1 MSSIKIAVRQRPA
14 SPQSPLK
21 IFNTSKD
28 QHTVSIKDPKSSETR
43 SFDFY
48 RVFLE
53 TASQE
58 EIFDTLVRPL
68 LDTVMDGNSSCFMTF
83 GQSNSGKS
91 YTSFGEEEFSFETRG
106 VVYRAIETAF
116 EEMSKLTT
124 KEFEVSVT
132 FYELYKEQVR
142 DLGLAYKDGKA
153 TSGFKD
159 MNLELI
165 DHQSEVYIAGLSRIP
180 IRTPED
186 GGSVLR
192 QGWDLRRSVEAR
204 EGKYEEST
212 HTFFGLH
219 IHQKDKRGDIT
230 TLSTS
235 YLLFVKLANSDK
247 PGRDSDLSEA
257 MSVHRSFTTLSKVIS
272 SLGNANPPYRDSKL
286 TRLLQG
292 CLRERLPACLLV
304 TINQSPIFYEES
316 LSSLEFADR
325 CLDLT
330 SILNKGNPA
339 QNEDYLGL
347 AQKDF
352 RIKVLQNELK
362 GLKDKQREMEMQ
374 QEKQIK
380 DLQEQLGIKVDIH
393 DLLQAQPGSREHNWL
408 LKQKEAVQR
417 IDGLVRIN
425 QELAQ
430 KITENK
436 KLFEKIKRLEAI
448 SQEQHTRE
456 VLKLKDQ
463 LLNLKEQLETEKARA
478 QHSARQQL
486 QTRSAELRTML
497 KHSKALIDEKKEVLK
512 SVPFTMRPM
521 PQSTV
526 NMRDLGKNE
535 MKQKYDKMLTDQ
547 QRSHKAHE
555 EAIKAK
561 YEQILTA
568 KDTEAAQLS
577 RQLSEFRESKKLQ
590 MQELKS
596 EAMQLYQVIEQQR
609 KVLANI
615 QSGEYNQHLR
625 AVSFPKEL
633 VPPAPT
639 PDQFPL

>member
-28 QHTVSIKDPKSSETR
+28 QHTVAIKDPKTSDTR

-68 LDTVMDGNSSCFMTF
+68 LDTVMDGTSSCFMTF
-83 GQSNSGKS
+83 GQSNSGKT
-91 YTSFGEEEFSFETRG
+91 YTVFGEEEFSFGTRG
-106 VVYRAIETAF
+106 VVYRALEAVF

-124 KEFEVSVT
+124 KEFDVSVT

-142 DLGLAYKDGKA
+142 DLGLAYQDGKA

-159 MNLELI
+159 MSLELI
-165 DHQSEVYIAGLSRIP
+165 DHQTEVFITGLSKIP

-219 IHQKDKRGDIT
+219 INQNDKRGDIT
-230 TLSTS
+230 TRSSS

-292 CLRERLPACLLV
+292 SLRERLPACLLV

-316 LSSLEFADR
+316 LNSLEFADR

-330 SILNKGNPA
+330 SILSKGLQT

-512 SVPFTMRPM
+512 AVPFTMRPM

-526 NMRDLGKNE
+526 NMRELGKNE
-535 MKQKYDKMLTDQ
+535 MKQKYDKMLVDQ
-547 QRSHKAHE
+547 QRSHRAHE
-555 EAIKAK
+555 EAIKVK
-561 YEQILTA
+561 YEQILSA
-568 KDTEAAQLS
+568 KEAEAAELA
-577 RQLSEFRESKKLQ
+577 RQLSEFRDSKKLQ
-590 MQELKS
+590 MKELKS
-596 EAMQLYQVIEQQR
+596 EALQLYQVIEQQR

-625 AVSFPKEL
+625 AVTFPKEL
-633 VPPAPT
+633 VPPVPT